1 MRPIDWLAVT
11 ILLLFAAALRIIG
24 IGFGQPNPEYF
35 PSYAP
40 YGMVHE
46 HLPLHPDEFYTV
58 ALPFEMALRKRLN
71 PEFFNYPAFLIN
83 ANFAL
88 YHLTGAL
95 EGRLLSD
102 REGALLSSYAP
113 FSLYALSRA
122 YSVFG
127 SMLAVACAYAIGRLH
142 SGRFA
147 AICAGLLVA
156 VSYTLVQHAHY
167 IKPGTLAG
175 GWMMLAAWAS
185 LAALLASRRRSR
197 FRFYLLACACAGLAA
212 TTRYNAAIVSIIV
225 VSVGILSVIRGRS
238 NRTLL
243 EIAAGWLLIPLVFLL
258 GSPFT
263 LLDFDHFWRDF
274 SYIVGQYI
282 ATGADIHS
290 YFLVDPWTGL
300 GLMLTYAALFA
311 LGIPAIACACL
322 GFISAARRREP
333 AGRRPQSEM
342 RLFILS
348 IGLMILAYSLV
359 ALRTVRPGH
368 SDALLILI
376 IPFAAVLV
384 GLGAEGLVRSLRL
397 PSRLTMPAIA
407 LILIIQPL
415 VLSVHVVKMF
425 SQPDTREIMLA
436 WVHSHIPRGAR
447 FFLNGPYN
455 VPLDKALYPNVA
467 HNLSYASDLPDGSEF
482 DYLIY
487 SDSIAFDVLR
497 SESIVGAQLAQKQRA
512 YERALDAAYQR
523 VAEIQRPHWT
533 GSEAMMNMASFWHNP
548 TLIVYCLNQASCE
561 SHR

>member
-1 MRPIDWLAVT
+1 MRPIDWFAVT

-24 IGFGQPNPEYF
+24 IGFGQPNPQYF

-46 HLPLHPDEFYTV
+46 RLPVHPDEFYTV

-83 ANFAL
+83 TNLML

-95 EGRLLSD
+95 EGRLLAD
-102 REGALLSSYAP
+102 RDGAPLNSYAP

-127 SMLAVACAYAIGRLH
+127 ALLAVTCAYAIARLLA
-142 SGRFA
+142 GRFA
-147 AICAGLLVA
+147 AISAGLLVA

-167 IKPGTLAG
+167 IKPGTLAS

-185 LAALLASRRRSR
+185 LAALLAGQRRSR

-212 TTRYNAAIVSIIV
+212 TTRYNAAIATIIV
-225 VSVGILSVIRGRS
+225 ASVGILLLIRARS
-238 NRTLL
+238 RRTLL
-243 EIAAGWLLIPLVFLL
+243 QVVSGWLLIPIVFLL

-282 ATGADIHS
+282 ATGEDIHS
-290 YFLVDPWTGL
+290 HFLVDPWTGL
-300 GLMLTYAALFA
+300 GLMLTYAVLFA
-311 LGIPAIACACL
+311 LGIPAIGCACIGL
-322 GFISAARRREP
+322 ISAARRRES
-333 AGRRPQSEM
+333 AGRRHRSGS
-342 RLFILS
+342 RLFVML
-348 IGLMILAYSLV
+348 IGLMILVYGVV

-368 SDALLILI
+368 SDALLILV
-376 IPFAAVLV
+376 IPFIAVLA
-384 GLGAEGLVRSLRL
+384 GLGADWLVSSFRL
-397 PSRLTMPAIA
+397 PSRLAMPVIA
-407 LILIIQPL
+407 LFLIIQPL
-415 VLSVHVVKMF
+415 VLSAQVVKMF
-425 SQPDTREIMLA
+425 SQPDTRDIMLA
-436 WVHSHIPRGAR
+436 WIHSQVPLGAR

-455 VPLDKALYPNVA
+455 VPLDNALYPNFA
-467 HNLSYASDLPDGSEF
+467 HNLSYASALPDGGEY

-487 SDSIAFDVLR
+487 SDSKAFDVLR
-497 SESIVGAQLAQKQRA
+497 SQSIVGAELVEEERA
-512 YERALDAAYQR
+512 YLRELDAAFNR
-523 VAEIQRPHWT
+523 VAEIQRPRWT

-548 TLIVYCLNQASCE
+548 TLIVYCLNRASCE
-561 SHR
+561 RHR

>member
-1 MRPIDWLAVT
+1 M
-11 ILLLFAAALRIIG
+11 RIIG
-24 IGFGQPNPEYF
+24 IGFGQPNPEHF

-40 YGMVHE
+40 YSMIHE
-46 HLPLHPDEFYTV
+46 HLPLHPDEFYSV

-83 ANFAL
+83 ANFVL

-95 EGRLLSD
+95 EGSAALRS
-102 REGALLSSYAP
+102 RRRALLSTYAP

-127 SMLAVACAYAIGRLH
+127 SLLAVACAYAIGRLLA
-142 SGRFA
+142 GNFA

-175 GWMMLAAWAS
+175 GWMILAAWAS

-197 FRFYLLACACAGLAA
+197 LRFHLLACACAGLAA
-212 TTRYNAAIVSIIV
+212 TTRYNAAVVCIIV
-225 VSVGILSVIRGRS
+225 VSVGILLIAQRRKW
-238 NRTLL
+238 RTFL
-243 EIAAGWLLIPLVFLL
+243 EIAAGWLLIPFVFLL

-274 SYIVGQYI
+274 SYIVGQYV

-311 LGIPAIACACL
+311 LGIPAIACAGL
-322 GFISAARRREP
+322 GLVSAARRREP
-333 AGRRPQSEM
+333 AGRRPQSEA
-342 RLFILS
+342 RQFVLL
-348 IGLMILAYSLV
+348 IGLMILVYSLV

-368 SDALLILI
+368 SDGLLILI
-376 IPFAAVLV
+376 IPLAAVLAGV
-384 GLGAEGLVRSLRL
+384 GAEGLVKGIRL

-407 LILIIQPL
+407 LILVIQPL
-415 VLSVHVVKMF
+415 VLSVQVVKMF
-425 SQPDTREIMLA
+425 SQPDTRDLMLA
-436 WVHSHIPRGAR
+436 WIHSHIPRGAR

-455 VPLDKALYPNVA
+455 VPLDNALYPNYP
-467 HNLSYASDLPDGSEF
+467 HNLAYASALPDGNDY

-487 SDSIAFDVLR
+487 SDTKAFDVLR
-497 SESIVGAQLAQKQRA
+497 SESIVGAELVEEERA
-512 YERALDAAYQR
+512 YLRALDAAYQR

-533 GSEAMMNMASFWHNP
+533 GSEAMMNMAPYWHNP
-548 TLIVYCLNQASCE
+548 TLIVYCLHQASCE
-561 SHR
+561 NHR